1 MSGSGRSGDFP
12 AIRSSGSNGSTPA
25 MEMCSACTQSSQ
37 SMLRRE
43 IQRIRSSDVYSPQ
56 EKVSQIQVLM
66 ERGAARSPSHGTSGC
81 SCVGTTASITASSS
95 RLRDHSQGL
104 PSPTNLSMH
113 SLSLTRTRTT
123 HQPNKAMGCKHYIKN
138 CSRFYFECC
147 DTIDPCHRCHM
158 ERGCEVA
165 PPKVTAVRC
174 NKCDHEQVPS
184 RICTNTECNEI
195 FSTNHCSECMVWT
208 QSDIHHCKGC
218 GLCRVGKAES
228 LFHCDKC
235 EACFHISTKEGHLC
249 TVLSMK
255 HQRCPM
261 CLDATHSSQVN

>member
-1 MSGSGRSGDFP
+1 
-12 AIRSSGSNGSTPA
+12 
-25 MEMCSACTQSSQ
+25 
-37 SMLRRE
+37 MLRRE

-66 ERGAARSPSHGTSGC
+66 ERGTRSPSGGTPGCVCGSSGGGG
-81 SCVGTTASITASSS
+81 SHTAASSS
-95 RLRDHSQGL
+95 SRPRNYSQEL
-104 PSPTNLSMH
+104 PSPTNLAMH
-113 SLSLTRTRTT
+113 SLSLTRTRTL
-123 HQPNKAMGCKHYIKN
+123 HQPNVALGCKHYIKN

-158 ERGCEVA
+158 ERGCEAA
-165 PPKVTAVRC
+165 PPQVKMVRC
-174 NKCDHEQVPS
+174 NKCDHQQAPT
-184 RICTNTECNEI
+184 RICTNPECMEV
-195 FSTNHCSECMVWT
+195 FSTNHCPDCMVWT

-261 CLDATHSSQVN
+261 CLDATHSSQVFVLFA